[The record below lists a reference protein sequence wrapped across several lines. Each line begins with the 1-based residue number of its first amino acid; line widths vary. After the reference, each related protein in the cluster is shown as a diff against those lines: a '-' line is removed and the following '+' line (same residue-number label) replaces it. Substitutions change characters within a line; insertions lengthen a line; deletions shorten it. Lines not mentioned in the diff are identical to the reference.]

1 MMVYQNFHTL
11 SFVLTLLRVPILNWT
26 MTEGTMVYIV
36 LVATD
41 IMIVNCVSITSVI
54 KFKYQS
60 TVLIFISPMLNRTN
74 FKSKRFTISI

>member
-1 MMVYQNFHTL
+1 MVVYQNFDTL
-11 SFVLTLLRVPILNWT
+11 SFVLTLLRVPILNCT

-41 IMIVNCVSITSVI
+41 MIVNCVSITSVI